1 MSICCTSHR
10 FVAVCPGAAGHVQCP
25 RTLTSHDVSCIAD
38 RQMCDGVRDCD
49 GGEDE
54 DHVMCL
60 LYDVA
65 STPMFC

>member
-1 MSICCTSHR
+1 M
-10 FVAVCPGAAGHVQCP
+10 QCP

-65 STPMFC
+65 STPMFYELLAGA